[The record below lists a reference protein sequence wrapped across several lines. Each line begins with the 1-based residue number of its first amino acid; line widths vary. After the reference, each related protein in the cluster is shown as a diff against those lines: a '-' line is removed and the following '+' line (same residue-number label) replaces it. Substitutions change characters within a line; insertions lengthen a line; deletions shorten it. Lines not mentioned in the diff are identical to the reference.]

1 MNEARIAEI
10 ERQLAELPAG
20 YLVYKNIKGKAQPY
34 LQRMENG
41 RTVSKYIKIAEREEI
56 LRKMA
61 LKKTLQEELKK
72 LRTVN
77 ASTAF
82 AAGSTEVE
90 EDPFRTHV
98 IRGDEL
104 LKLTSSVREY
114 QKRDCFSRLHKFVY
128 GKYPGKV
135 CLLYGL
141 RRTGKTTLLFQMLN
155 DLSPEERSRVSLC
168 VSG

>member
-56 LRKMA
+56 LRKMV

-104 LKLTSSVREY
+104 LKMTSSVREY
-114 QKRDCFSRLHKFVY
+114 QKRDCFSRLHT
-128 GKYPGKV
+128 P
-135 CLLYGL
+135 
-141 RRTGKTTLLFQMLN
+141 
-155 DLSPEERSRVSLC
+155 ERSVCCMDFGVPERQRCCFRCSMTCLRKKDQKR
-168 VSG
+168 SI